1 MRNKHN
7 EGYTLPLVMVVLLVL
22 AIVAVTIMTTSLK
35 NMLRQQS
42 FIEQMQAQYDA
53 QGKIEM
59 VVAKLQNLDGETT
72 LAEICKDTEGNAI
85 VNYKILEKK
94 DEQDKD
100 KNGQTVELTAK
111 GVAVDKGPEL
121 VTIVCR
127 VFLSATVTDKNG
139 VLYLSNVKFDGYRS
153 YEIGGATP

>member
-1 MRNKHN
+1 MRNRHN